1 LCGLGISGPLPLKR
15 IADFRFVDEAA
26 VADRVDSSLFTDALE
41 SGAHAPRHASQDLV
55 ALEDMMAE
63 RTDDVNEH
71 HCRE

>member
-1 LCGLGISGPLPLKR
+1 MSGQLLLNLT
-15 IADFRFVDEAA
+15 ADFRSVDEAA

-41 SGAHAPRHASQDLV
+41 LGAHAPRHASQDLV
-55 ALEDMMAE
+55 TLENMMAE